1 MKYWKNYP
9 KGKTRICTCPHTE
22 IQKDASPCAV
32 NTDVLNQKTSA
43 YVNKSKESLSLHQR
57 KAVIIN
63 FLFLSTL
70 FSKGVC
76 VCIRS
81 NMKIENDTSMP

>member
-1 MKYWKNYP
+1 MKYWKNYL
-9 KGKTRICTCPHTE
+9 KDKNQNLYLPHTE

-57 KAVIIN
+57 KA
-63 FLFLSTL
+63 
-70 FSKGVC
+70 
-76 VCIRS
+76 
-81 NMKIENDTSMP
+81 